1 MLEEFAKIAEV
12 AREEA
17 STRKVYK
24 MLEAYLQQSLKKGL
38 SGIKG
43 RKFLN

>member
-17 STRKVYK
+17 SSRKVYK
-24 MLEAYLQQSLKKGL
+24 MLENISN
-38 SGIKG
+38 
-43 RKFLN
+43 RV